1 MTEEGQA
8 PASPPARKIT
18 LREMREAAEG
28 EAYRHRTHQDVMVR
42 LAREVGPPFAANPR
56 EYALAE
62 ALEAIVR
69 LIDLI
74 KSDPVMLDRL
84 RKISGGT

>member
-1 MTEEGQA
+1 MGLSIMTEEGQA

-18 LREMREAAEG
+18 LREMREAAE
-28 EAYRHRTHQDVMVR
+28 HRTHQDVMVR
-42 LAREVGPPFAANPR
+42 LACEVGPPFAANPR
-56 EYALAE
+56 QYALAE

-69 LIDLI
+69 QIDLI
-74 KSDPVMLDRL
+74 KSDRVMLDRM